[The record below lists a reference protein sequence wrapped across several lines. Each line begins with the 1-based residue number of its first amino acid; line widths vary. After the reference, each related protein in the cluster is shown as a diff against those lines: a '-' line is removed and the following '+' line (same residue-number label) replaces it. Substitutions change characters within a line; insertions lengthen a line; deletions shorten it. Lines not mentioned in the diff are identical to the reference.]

1 VSYFSNLRR
10 VFVPWIFF
18 LGAGTGVFAQSTSPG
33 WIAAPFAGLLADQEL
48 TEVRAI
54 QGVPGSSTVG
64 GPIALPASVLRV
76 HLAPAQAWAL
86 VEQAP
91 SRTLGLMPF
100 NGTQPG
106 GVIAI
111 GNAMSA
117 PDIVS
122 FSPGGRSAV
131 AVSYRLA
138 TMQVFTGLDSAPQM
152 TMQTAIS
159 GLGDIGS
166 VAVSDDGTLTAALM
180 SDGRVLLLSATRTP
194 QQIFQA
200 GSPAG
205 IGFLPNQ
212 AAVAIADGGAATVS
226 VIDGLNAVPFTRLT
240 MPGPSL
246 SADAVLVQSSLDG
259 QSLFLAA
266 HGGVSA
272 YRIDLENR
280 ITQSMHVPAKFSE
293 LERLPGGDVFLF
305 SANPGEAAWLLQF
318 NGTNLSAGFAQSIG
332 GRDLNDLRR
341 VRP

>member
-1 VSYFSNLRR
+1 MR
-10 VFVPWIFF
+10 
-18 LGAGTGVFAQSTSPG
+18 GTGLFAQSTSAG

-226 VIDGLNAVPFTRLT
+226 VIDGLNGVPFTRLT

-246 SADAVLVQSSLDG
+246 SARCCPGAVIPRRSV
-259 QSLFLAA
+259 
-266 HGGVSA
+266 
-272 YRIDLENR
+272 RI
-280 ITQSMHVPAKFSE
+280 
-293 LERLPGGDVFLF
+293 PGGPRRRFRLSDRLGESDHAVHASSRKIFGARTATRRRCL
-305 SANPGEAAWLLQF
+305 SVLCEPGRSRMAVAVQRNE
-318 NGTNLSAGFAQSIG
+318 
-332 GRDLNDLRR
+332 
-341 VRP
+341 P